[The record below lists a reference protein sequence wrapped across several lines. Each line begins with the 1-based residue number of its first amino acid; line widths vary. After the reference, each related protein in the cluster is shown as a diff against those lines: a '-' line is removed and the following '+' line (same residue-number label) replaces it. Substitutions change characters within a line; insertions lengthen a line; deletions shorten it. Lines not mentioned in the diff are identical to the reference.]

1 MRVLRERDALRR
13 VVEQPRKA
21 APHLL
26 GLLEREIPDVI
37 DMLGRVEP
45 RLLLCLEGDIGPRL
59 MGVPSQQNAL
69 SDAKTTVVLRQ
80 LLRIDP
86 SSARIAQR
94 SGNAGLLVARYC
106 RKASHT
112 VG

>member
-26 GLLEREIPDVI
+26 GLLEREVPDVI

-45 RLLLCLEGDIGPRL
+45 RLTGMRRL
-59 MGVPSQQNAL
+59 NTYHAFQHHVA
-69 SDAKTTVVLRQ
+69 VVR
-80 LLRIDP
+80 
-86 SSARIAQR
+86 
-94 SGNAGLLVARYC
+94 
-106 RKASHT
+106 
-112 VG
+112 